1 MKKFIL
7 SLCISLLIILSKL
20 EAQEY
25 THEPY
30 IVGSFKH
37 HTMKHQKGFGD
48 GQFKQAIPGIEL
60 CLGTKIYPGLE
71 IEAGSHLSHRA
82 GQGDNKSKVV
92 STFGRAIGSME
103 FYDGVD
109 FLIGGGLSMTN
120 FDYSPAGK
128 DSIIVRKIVP
138 HIMIGAKLKFT
149 DWLTLRPMLSLEGT
163 KNKKHQ
169 SIRQSHAHAL
179 HLGVVTYF

>member
-7 SLCISLLIILSKL
+7 SIFVFSLFLIGQT

-48 GQFKQAIPGIEL
+48 GKFKQAIPGLEL
-60 CLGTKIYPGLE
+60 CLGSKIYPGLE
-71 IEAGSHLSHRA
+71 IEAGSHLSHQA
-82 GQGDNKSKVV
+82 AQGGNKSKVV

-103 FYDGVD
+103 FYQGVD
-109 FLIGGGLSMTN
+109 LLVGGGLSMTN

-128 DSIIVRKIVP
+128 DSIIVRKMVP
-138 HIMIGAKLKFT
+138 HVLIGAKLKFT